1 LIKMEELK
9 NIKGKIKKET
19 DDLNLS
25 LSSCSTKLDELK
37 KEKEKSMESFI
48 LEERKL
54 KEIEKNINVFEKE
67 VNRLDINYT
76 KYSVKIESNMS
87 RLLEDYEMDYEEA
100 LNYKMD
106 IIDMDKAQKEIK
118 KLKND
123 IKNLGTVNLGA
134 VEEYKKLKER
144 LDFIQVQKKDLL
156 SAKDGLKKVIKDIEK
171 EMEQRFM
178 KNFNVIKQNFNQVFR
193 ELFGGGKADV
203 YLIDEGNS
211 LSSGIEIMA
220 QPPGKKL
227 QSLSLLSGGEK
238 SLTAVALLFAI
249 LKTKPT
255 PFCILDEIDAA
266 LDEANISRYTNY
278 LKSFSDKTQFIM
290 ITHRKGSME
299 MADVLYGITMEEEGI
314 SRMVSIK
321 LSDKD
326 SEKAS

>member
-1 LIKMEELK
+1 
-9 NIKGKIKKET
+9 
-19 DDLNLS
+19 
-25 LSSCSTKLDELK
+25 
-37 KEKEKSMESFI
+37 
-48 LEERKL
+48 
-54 KEIEKNINVFEKE
+54 
-67 VNRLDINYT
+67 
-76 KYSVKIESNMS
+76 MS